1 MTMIKTKREI
11 EIMRE
16 GGKRLAEILQ
26 KVSSEARVKIN
37 VSVLNTF
44 AEKLIRAGGDKPA
57 FLNYK
62 PEGAGRPYPATL
74 CVSINDEIVHGI
86 PNEETKILREGDI
99 VGLDLGLEHRGLF
112 LDMAVTIPIGKV
124 SKEDQK
130 LINMTKEALEV
141 GIKAAKGGNKIGDI
155 GYAIERF
162 VKKCGYNM
170 PYELGGHGIG
180 YKVAE
185 KPYVP
190 NRGKKNTGEKLKAGM
205 VLALEPM
212 LNKGDAD
219 IILMDDDYTYK
230 TANGSRSAHFE
241 HTILITDSEAEVLTK
256 NIP

>member
-1 MTMIKTKREI
+1 
-11 EIMRE
+11 
-16 GGKRLAEILQ
+16 
-26 KVSSEARVKIN
+26 
-37 VSVLNTF
+37 
-44 AEKLIRAGGDKPA
+44 
-57 FLNYK
+57 
-62 PEGAGRPYPATL
+62 
-74 CVSINDEIVHGI
+74 
-86 PNEETKILREGDI
+86 
-99 VGLDLGLEHRGLF
+99 
-112 LDMAVTIPIGKV
+112 MAVTIPIGKV